1 MERNA
6 CLKFVVAI
14 AMSVFV
20 LSGCRPLTNKDGVG
34 KRIVGAW
41 FVKMPEA
48 PFQYHMVIFNAD
60 GTVVQSNPDAGD
72 ANTSDSSGMG
82 AWSVDHDRVV
92 GKFVEVTAS
101 RTTRKFVSR
110 GEISFNI
117 HVSGDTING
126 DGSAHFYDVDGAL
139 NGGPVSFTLSG
150 TRVRAK

>member
-1 MERNA
+1 MASNA
-6 CLKFVVAI
+6 RLKFVVAV

-20 LSGCRPLTNKDGVG
+20 LTGCGPLTNKDGVG
-34 KRIVGAW
+34 KRIIGAW

-48 PFQYHMVIFNAD
+48 PFQYHMLIFSAD

-72 ANTSDSSGMG
+72 ANTSDSNGMG

-101 RTTRKFVSR
+101 RATRKFVSR

-117 HVSGDTING
+117 LVSGDTIKG
-126 DGSAHFYDVDGAL
+126 DGSARFYDIDGAL

-150 TRVRAK
+150 KRVRAK